1 MLGIE
6 LQSEC
11 QPLYLSTLCLPLI
24 ELNEYN
30 IKVKQANKQTRETQV
45 CCWKKVGSKK

>member
-6 LQSEC
+6 LQPEC
-11 QPLYLSTLCLPLI
+11 QPLYLSTLCLPLM

-30 IKVKQANKQTRETQV
+30 IKVKQAAARNAIV
-45 CCWKKVGSKK
+45 VGRKLVQKNDG